1 MFKQQVKRVDDEL
14 KTFLRREG
22 FETPLNQRR
31 VIDAWEEVTG
41 KVVARYT
48 GEKYIKNQTLFVK
61 INNPSLR
68 QDLSMMREQL
78 VKRLNGVVNAQVIV
92 DVKLF

>member
-1 MFKQQVKRVDDEL
+1 MFKQQVKRVDDVL